1 MQLNKQWSSF
11 LEEDIKL
18 NYFNKL
24 HKFVDNEYNNK
35 VIFPNYEDIF
45 KAFEL
50 VQPCDVCVVI
60 VGQDPYH
67 GINQAHGLA
76 FSILD
81 DCKLPPSLKN
91 IFIELVDDIGCS
103 MPSNGNLIPWAKQ
116 GVLLINSVLSVEHSK
131 AHSHKNIGWEQFT
144 DNIIKQLSL
153 NYKNIVF
160 ILWGA
165 YAQKKA
171 IFIDEAKNLILKAP
185 HPSPLSSYRG
195 FFTSKPFSKTNVY
208 LDSVGKKK
216 IKWCLA

>member
-11 LEEDIKL
+11 LEEDIKS
-18 NYFNKL
+18 NYFKKL
-24 HKFVDNEYNNK
+24 HKFINKEYKKK
-35 VIFPNYEDIF
+35 VIFPNYKDIF

-50 VQPCDVCVVI
+50 VEPCDVHVVI
-60 VGQDPYH
+60 LGQDPYH
-67 GINQAHGLA
+67 GMNQANGLA
-76 FSILD
+76 FSVLD
-81 DCKLPPSLKN
+81 NSKLPPSLKN

-103 MPSNGNLIPWAKQ
+103 MPSNGNLIPWANQ
-116 GVLLINSVLSVEHSK
+116 GVLLINSVLSVENSK
-131 AHSHKNIGWEQFT
+131 AYSHKNIGWEKFT
-144 DNIIKQLSL
+144 DNVIKELSS

-165 YAQKKA
+165 YAQRKA
-171 IFIDEAKNLILKAP
+171 LFIDEAKNLIIKAP

-216 IKWCLA
+216 INWCLT